1 MTGIAFLK
9 RLSFQLDFLNE
20 VDQKTVIS
28 FYERKLANAN
38 TLLEEEAIV
47 KSFGSPEHIA
57 KTLKSAYMSHLA
69 VAENEFQTTNEVDDN
84 QNSDH
89 VDDMESGAPVS
100 ADVDTMSEDAHH
112 EEADDDIIFSKPSM
126 PKKSAEMIHSLENK
140 EVKTLYG
147 EKVVIEDRSEPIEEF
162 IIEPI
167 DNENGLTE
175 EEIRLAKE
183 ETLEKANS
191 FTTASI
197 EIPPELL
204 KSEDSEKPP
213 EEEYENNSVPAE
225 QPTSTIAEEP
235 AQETKEDTES
245 TQEEANETL
254 EKTTV
259 VTEEKESALSED
271 NSEVNND
278 SSSSE
283 ITEETKEES
292 VAIEVES
299 EKCSDVSAESED
311 PENSQTTD
319 EMIPVEKKPGIITRL
334 FPASMSK
341 GLRVFLSIILSVI
354 VSPVLLIVFGVGI
367 LSYAVSA
374 VAVLIVALL
383 AFALIAAMIIFG
395 IAELIYGFSSLFDT
409 VSIAL
414 IEIGIGT
421 VVFGIVTAI
430 AALIYEFLF
439 GVVPRAIKA
448 LTKLFVMYLKKVSSF
463 LYGGNA

>member
-57 KTLKSAYMSHLA
+57 KKLKSAYMSHLA
-69 VAENEFQTTNEVDDN
+69 VAENESKTINEVDDN
-84 QNSDH
+84 QNSDPP
-89 VDDMESGAPVS
+89 VDDMESCAPEN
-100 ADVDTMSEDAHH
+100 AEDDTISKDAHN
-112 EEADDDIIFSKPSM
+112 EDADDDIIFSKPSA

-175 EEIRLAKE
+175 EEIRQAKE

-204 KSEDSEKPP
+204 NSEDGEETPDEERENTSLP
-213 EEEYENNSVPAE
+213 EE
-225 QPTSTIAEEP
+225 QPTIAIESECEH
-235 AQETKEDTES
+235 ETKEDTES
-245 TQEEANETL
+245 AQEESKETL
-254 EKTTV
+254 EETTV
-259 VTEEKESALSED
+259 APEEQTALSED
-271 NSEVNND
+271 DN
-278 SSSSE
+278 SSSE
-283 ITEETKEES
+283 ITEEENKEEFI
-292 VAIEVES
+292 AMEVEA
-299 EKCSDVSAESED
+299 EKCSDVLAEPED

-319 EMIPVEKKPGIITRL
+319 EMIPVEKKEGIITRL

-341 GLRVFLSIILSVI
+341 GLRFFLSVILSII
-354 VSPVLLIVFGVGI
+354 VSPVLFVVFGVGI
-367 LSYAVSA
+367 LLYAVSA

-383 AFALIAAMIIFG
+383 AFALIAALIIFG
-395 IAELIYGFSSLFDT
+395 VAELIYGFSSLFDT

-439 GVVPRAIKA
+439 GAVPRAIKA
-448 LTKLFVMYLKKVSSF
+448 LTKLFVRR
-463 LYGGNA
+463 